1 MATSAVAPIALGS
14 IPEGKITQTIYSLIR
29 DGRHSDVIRLMKNE
43 VSSSPKSRAA
53 LSLLA
58 FCYYQTQDYAS
69 AADVYEKLTRFFPDV
84 TDYKMSYAQSL
95 YKSAQYSAAQKVCH
109 SIEPP
114 EYAQR
119 VRAHFL
125 NCNIHSYSFTSLQ
138 IYAGSQTPGCD
149 QI

>member
-1 MATSAVAPIALGS
+1 MAAVVAPIALGS
-14 IPEGKITQTIYSLIR
+14 IPEGKITQTVYTLIR
-29 DGRHSDVIRLMKNE
+29 DGRYAEVIRLMKNE

-58 FCYYQTQDYAS
+58 FCHYQSQDYAS
-69 AADVYEKLTRFFPDV
+69 ASDVYEKLTRFFPEV
-84 TDYKMSYAQSL
+84 TDYRMSYAQSL

-119 VRAHFL
+119 V
-125 NCNIHSYSFTSLQ
+125 CDSLELSTEN
-138 IYAGSQTPGCD
+138 ALRF
-149 QI
+149 